1 MPKALT
7 KRQNLAY
14 TINKMELQS
23 LLESDSDSKLETDI
37 LYLNHLLT
45 KQYLGAKIDN
55 SIDINSI
62 IGEGRVGLDWVG
74 LRLGWAEAKGAEI
87 DLAININID
96 SEIRE
101 GRAGLSW
108 GWAEAKGASKIPS
121 NIDRSNIGEGR
132 AELGQDKFRGAG
144 LRLRGPIS
152 IAILLAISISKIGEG
167 RQGRAGLRPRG
178 QKSILLL
185 ILIVR
190 SGNVGKGWARLSLKG
205 QKTISSNIN
214 RNINSDI
221 GKGRAGLGWAES
233 EGAKKDINSNIAS
246 NISIDRWGWAGSEGA
261 KTDIDSNI
269 GIDSLRRPKQIL
281 IGRAGLG
288 WSRLSLRGPRQ
299 ISIAILGKSEVASNN
314 IAREGEGSS
323 PNLLPGH
330 WHVFQKLC
338 DSMWYIFQDTQMDLF
353 IISELSV

>member
-23 LLESDSDSKLETDI
+23 LLESDSDSKLEIDI

-45 KQYLGAKIDN
+45 KQYLKMISSNIDRRGPKLIILLI
-55 SIDINSI
+55 SIALL
-62 IGEGRVGLDWVG
+62 GKVGLDWVG

-121 NIDRSNIGEGR
+121 NIDRRLPILIAILGKAKGAEINLAINIDSEIRECREGLGR
-132 AELGQDKFRGAG
+132 AEAWLGFD
-144 LRLRGPIS
+144 
-152 IAILLAISISKIGEG
+152 
-167 RQGRAGLRPRG
+167 
-178 QKSILLL
+178 
-185 ILIVR
+185 
-190 SGNVGKGWARLSLKG
+190 
-205 QKTISSNIN
+205 
-214 RNINSDI
+214 INSDI
-221 GKGRAGLGWAES
+221 GKGRAAIFLAISVLIGGAGLGW
-233 EGAKKDINSNIAS
+233 
-246 NISIDRWGWAGSEGA
+246 
-261 KTDIDSNI
+261 DIDSNI
-269 GIDSLRRPKQIL
+269 GIDIN
-281 IGRAGLG
+281 IGEGRAGL
-288 WSRLSLRGPRQ
+288 SLSLRWLQ
-299 ISIAILGKSEVASNN
+299 TILLSIYAD
-314 IAREGEGSS
+314 S

-338 DSMWYIFQDTQMDLF
+338 DSM
-353 IISELSV
+353 